1 MQPAPGTWFPVREAR
16 ASDAERE
23 RCASLLR
30 DAFAEGRLELG
41 ELEGRLDRARAAR
54 TRWELRGLVAD
65 LPREHVARA
74 GRALD
79 RLDRLALRAHATV
92 FGGVSTGLTGLWA
105 AFGQGDYWP
114 AWIVAPAAAVL
125 ATHAGGSWTVR
136 RLLRRR

>member
-1 MQPAPGTWFPVREAR
+1 MHPALGTGLTARDTR

-23 RCASLLR
+23 RCATLLR
-30 DAFAEGRLELG
+30 EAFAEGRLELH

-54 TRWELRGLVAD
+54 TRRDLRGLVAD
-65 LPREHVARA
+65 LPPDHVARA
-74 GRALD
+74 GRALS

-92 FGGVSTGLTGLWA
+92 FGGVSSGLTGLWV
-105 AFGQGDYWP
+105 AFGQGDFWP
-114 AWIVAPAAAVL
+114 AWFVAPAAAVL